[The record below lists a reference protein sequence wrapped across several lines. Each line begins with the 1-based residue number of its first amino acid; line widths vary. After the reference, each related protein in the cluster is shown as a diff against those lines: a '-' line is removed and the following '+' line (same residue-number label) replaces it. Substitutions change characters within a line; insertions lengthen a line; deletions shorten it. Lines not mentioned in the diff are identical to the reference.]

1 MCLPWVDTIKNT
13 PLKFPHWVIKPNPLI
28 LLLSQPLLEEH
39 TKLNARDILPVFP
52 KQNFNQ
58 GYCHRETPLSTQ
70 VIHPLVKGCFNHKAQ
85 RQRRANTIDALAR
98 GSRTPS
104 KATETRF
111 HRIHT
116 CGVLKQLM
124 RKWEYRFPPQ
134 QPGAWS
140 DLAELRRANFCLCV
154 YCFIF
159 LFIFPSLFLKVTLPS
174 HPYGNWS
181 HDIPSIGF
189 FPHPFPS
196 LALVLP
202 TLSEHAF
209 ELNPLS
215 QLLVLENPLTKTK
228 STVPSPMLIQA
239 TECWLWAFCRYVT

>member
-1 MCLPWVDTIKNT
+1 MPSRVTPFHTGHPSSCQRLFQSQSTKAAQSQHYWCPCLWAQDS
-13 PLKFPHWVIKPNPLI
+13 FQSHR
-28 LLLSQPLLEEH
+28 
-39 TKLNARDILPVFP
+39 TK
-52 KQNFNQ
+52 
-58 GYCHRETPLSTQ
+58 
-70 VIHPLVKGCFNHKAQ
+70 
-85 RQRRANTIDALAR
+85 
-98 GSRTPS
+98 
-104 KATETRF
+104 F

-134 QPGAWS
+134 HPGAWS
-140 DLAELRRANFCLCV
+140 DLAELRSANFCLCA
-154 YCFIF
+154 YCFS
-159 LFIFPSLFLKVTLPS
+159 FIFPSLFLKVTLPS

-189 FPHPFPS
+189 FPHPLPS

-202 TLSEHAF
+202 RLSEHAF

-239 TECWLWAFCRYVT
+239 TECWLWVFCRYVT